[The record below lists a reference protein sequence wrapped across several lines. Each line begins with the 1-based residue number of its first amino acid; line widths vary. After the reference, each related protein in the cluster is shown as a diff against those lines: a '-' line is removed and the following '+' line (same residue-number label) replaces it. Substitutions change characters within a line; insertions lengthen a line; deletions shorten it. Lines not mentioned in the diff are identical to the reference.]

1 MESLHE
7 WRLTKVWDFSD
18 GPMVRSP
25 HFHLKGHRF
34 QRIVHTME
42 CDQKKKKQFVL
53 YNLIDKLKNRKN
65 WDFPGDPVAKIQCYQ
80 CRGPKFDRSL
90 VRELDPT

>member
-1 MESLHE
+1 MVQWLGLRTSTLRDTGSKGLCIP
-7 WRLTKVWDFSD
+7 WSVTK
-18 GPMVRSP
+18 
-25 HFHLKGHRF
+25 
-34 QRIVHTME
+34 
-42 CDQKKKKQFVL
+42 KKKKQFVL

-90 VRELDPT
+90 IRELDPT